1 MWVGQTPAPPFPF
14 DGDLTIYEL
23 SKSSVCNAKR
33 KILNQQSYIDP
44 STHNLFMK
52 KKVIF
57 LVIGLIIFATVG
69 IAGCTSKSTSTTSVS
84 TPALTT
90 SVSTPAPTTSVSTPA
105 PTLKPDKTTMG
116 ERNAAKKALEYL
128 RFTSFSRDGLIDQL
142 EFEGFTRQEAEYGV
156 DQSGANWN
164 EQAALKAKE
173 YLKFTSF
180 SRSGLIDQL
189 EFEGFTSQQ
198 AEYGVDQSGANWN
211 EQAALKA
218 KEYLKFTSFS
228 RSGLIDQLEFEGF
241 TSQQAEYGVQA
252 VGY

>member
-1 MWVGQTPAPPFPF
+1 ML
-14 DGDLTIYEL
+14 DLTIYEL
-23 SKSSVCNAKR
+23 SKSPVCNAKR
-33 KILNQQSYIDP
+33 KILNQQSYIYP

-52 KKVIF
+52 KEVIF

-69 IAGCTSKSTSTTSVS
+69 IAGCTSKST
-84 TPALTT
+84 PTT

-156 DQSGANWN
+156 DQSGADWN
-164 EQAALKAKE
+164 EQAALKAE
-173 YLKFTSF
+173 QYLKFMSF

-189 EFEGFTSQQ
+189 EFEGFT
-198 AEYGVDQSGANWN
+198 
-211 EQAALKA
+211 
-218 KEYLKFTSFS
+218 
-228 RSGLIDQLEFEGF
+228 R
-241 TSQQAEYGVQA
+241 QQAEYGVQA